1 MSKVKFNEDI
11 MKRLGKHRYVKEIN
25 EKQIKFTDEFKSII
39 VREYEAGKRARQI
52 MEEAQI
58 PFDILGVRRIDSL
71 IQRCVKQSRRQEGF
85 KRKKMTP
92 RPLFNNEGEE
102 LQYYKDQV
110 EYMKQVLEFTK
121 KIEALEKKEA
131 VRLARAKNIKSSKL

>member
-58 PFDILGVRRIDSL
+58 QMLQLVIHPAAQVPYQVPGSFM
-71 IQRCVKQSRRQEGF
+71 RQ
-85 KRKKMTP
+85 
-92 RPLFNNEGEE
+92 
-102 LQYYKDQV
+102 
-110 EYMKQVLEFTK
+110 
-121 KIEALEKKEA
+121 IIA
-131 VRLARAKNIKSSKL
+131 

>member
-58 PFDILGVRRIDSL
+58 PFDILGV
-71 IQRCVKQSRRQEGF
+71 
-85 KRKKMTP
+85 
-92 RPLFNNEGEE
+92 
-102 LQYYKDQV
+102 
-110 EYMKQVLEFTK
+110 
-121 KIEALEKKEA
+121 
-131 VRLARAKNIKSSKL
+131 

>member
-58 PFDILGVRRIDSL
+58 LEARYQKVDIECNGTVHLTVIPGK
-71 IQRCVKQSRRQEGF
+71 VK
-85 KRKKMTP
+85 T
-92 RPLFNNEGEE
+92 
-102 LQYYKDQV
+102 
-110 EYMKQVLEFTK
+110 
-121 KIEALEKKEA
+121 
-131 VRLARAKNIKSSKL
+131 IKL